1 MIKDLL
7 PLLLAQQEA
16 QQAASL
22 LAAICCCCC
31 RDRWISSGESVKAAI
46 QDLSIRCEGRAPQP
60 RRAVRS
66 GWAPSLPAEA
76 GEEGC
81 SLLGS
86 LTALMSGSGEPE
98 PEPESQLEGNAGA
111 VIDVVLRGAGG
122 RSLRSLGLIVKT
134 AASGDAFV
142 RTVRRACPQLPA
154 QKAGVRRSDVII
166 AVNGES
172 CAGRGDCS
180 VQDELERLPH
190 SANAILSIRRDGGG
204 EEGEG
209 GTEKPVPD
217 EAATQRTLAA
227 LGELRV
233 FRGDVRPPAVEGG
246 AAMASVPLPSVGAD
260 GTPEKTGVGVEEG
273 VPPPPV
279 VEAGSSG
286 GPGLEGRAVQLIESM
301 PVHLVPYGVLGTRQ
315 ETDTSQ
321 PAPAKRGGMFMSRK
335 AAAPAPVVVP
345 VPGKGPEEVAGTVTI
360 VDPAGLRYIH
370 GENGVKSAGGASRQI
385 YTWLG
390 INRAEHCML
399 PEAVRAAMPDRTNAK
414 AHVYPADSSATTD
427 TAAAAAA
434 DDADDAAAADDDD
447 TLAAAADDPAATA
460 TGGREPAKDGS
471 GHPNVAPRRRPACIV
486 HVAAPDLRSLPESAE
501 ADVLE
506 LLERCYA
513 NVLSQ
518 WCPPPPPPPL
528 PPSLSGQA
536 TLLQSAPSTCQ
547 TQPLCCAVL
556 LAGASSC
563 TSRPRNHQG
572 STQRRSCS
580 GCCRSPE
587 GCARSISWAG
597 CCMLP
602 TCRLCSTGAVLSSD
616 PGRRCCT

>member
-1 MIKDLL
+1 
-7 PLLLAQQEA
+7 
-16 QQAASL
+16 
-22 LAAICCCCC
+22 
-31 RDRWISSGESVKAAI
+31 
-46 QDLSIRCEGRAPQP
+46 
-60 RRAVRS
+60 
-66 GWAPSLPAEA
+66 
-76 GEEGC
+76 
-81 SLLGS
+81 
-86 LTALMSGSGEPE
+86 MSGSGEAGPGPE
-98 PEPESQLEGNAGA
+98 PEPEPQLEGNAGA

-217 EAATQRTLAA
+217 DAATQRTLAA
-227 LGELRV
+227 LGELRAS
-233 FRGDVRPPAVEGG
+233 RGDVRPPAVGGG

-260 GTPEKTGVGVEEG
+260 GTPEPTGVGVEEG

-279 VEAGSSG
+279 VEAGSGG
-286 GPGLEGRAVQLIESM
+286 GPGLEGRAVQLVESM

-335 AAAPAPVVVP
+335 AAAAPAPVVVP

-360 VDPAGLRYIH
+360 VDPAGLHYIH

-399 PEAVRAAMPDRTNAK
+399 PEAVRAAMPARTNAK
-414 AHVYPADSSATTD
+414 AHVYPADPSATTD
-427 TAAAAAA
+427 AAAA
-434 DDADDAAAADDDD
+434 DAADAAADDDD

-460 TGGREPAKDGS
+460 TGGREPAKDVS

-506 LLERCYA
+506 LLERCYT

-518 WCPPPPPPPL
+518 WCPPTPPPLSL

-547 TQPLCCAVL
+547 TQPLCCAVI
-556 LAGASSC
+556 LAGASLC

-587 GCARSISWAG
+587 GCA
-597 CCMLP
+597 LP
-602 TCRLCSTGAVLSSD
+602 TCRLCSTDAALSSD